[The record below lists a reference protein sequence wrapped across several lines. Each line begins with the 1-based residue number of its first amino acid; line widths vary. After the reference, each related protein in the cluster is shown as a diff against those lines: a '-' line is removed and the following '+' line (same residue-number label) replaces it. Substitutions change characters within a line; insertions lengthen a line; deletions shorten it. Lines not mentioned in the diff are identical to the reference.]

1 MSGEA
6 EEAEVMLIPEPGESD
21 LELAETVMVKKTIS
35 GTDSWRKEKLLESIE
50 LPELSPPDAELLK
63 EFLTHHHD
71 VFSLVDGERG
81 EIDLVYMMIDT
92 GEASPKEQPPRQM
105 PFAVRQ
111 EVAKQLKNMQ
121 QNGVIQPSHSPW
133 SSPVV
138 MV

>member
-1 MSGEA
+1 
-6 EEAEVMLIPEPGESD
+6 MLIPEPGESD

-35 GTDSWRKEKLLESIE
+35 GTDSWRKEKLLESIK

-71 VFSLVDGERG
+71 VFSLVDGEHG

-92 GEASPKEQPPRQM
+92 GEASPKETTPKTNAFCCLPGSGQT
-105 PFAVRQ
+105 A
-111 EVAKQLKNMQ
+111 EEYAAE
-121 QNGVIQPSHSPW
+121 W
-133 SSPVV
+133 SYPAISLP